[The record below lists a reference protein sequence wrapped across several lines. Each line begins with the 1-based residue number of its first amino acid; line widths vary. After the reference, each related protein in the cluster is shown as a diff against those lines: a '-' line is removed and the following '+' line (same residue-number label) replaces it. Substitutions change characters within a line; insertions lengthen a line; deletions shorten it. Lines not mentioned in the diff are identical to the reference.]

1 MSFFSPAVTGRE
13 TAEVYTAT
21 KLADL
26 LIWTRKRLR
35 ERKDW
40 QIADEIRTRMK
51 ELGISVEDS

>member
-1 MSFFSPAVTGRE
+1 MSGE
-13 TAEVYTAT
+13 TAEVDTAM

-35 ERKDW
+35 EKKDW